1 MFNATATR
9 AVTTRK
15 VTPLPGKT
23 ESCWI
28 ATAPATSY
36 PRYERSGRTDLAVI
50 GGGIVGLTTAY
61 LLARAGVA
69 VTVLEA
75 LQVGRQVT
83 GRSTAKITTQHALV
97 YSELAR
103 KLGLERA
110 RLYGEANHAGVEL
123 IATLVRDLAIRCD
136 FERKDAYAY
145 TLRPERKSALDAEA
159 DVAREIG
166 FDAEL
171 LGAAP
176 LPFATTGAL
185 RFRRQAQFNPAK
197 YLVGLANA
205 IVRCGGRIF
214 ENTRATNA
222 KRRPG
227 GNNWR
232 IECGRHHLDADALVV
247 ATHIPMWTPIAYD
260 ARMRA
265 RCHTAMAFRA
275 TSDDMIDGM
284 FIDVD
289 QPSHSLRMGQDA
301 DGPLL
306 IVLGPSFPNG
316 NDGDV
321 AARFSRLERWVRG
334 NVPAGEVAWR
344 WVNEDYDT
352 ADDVPYAGAL
362 SGKAAGMY
370 VASGFNGWGIS
381 NGTAAAMLIA
391 DQIQG
396 QRNPWRT
403 LYDPRRRAPK
413 DFNPGG
419 DTKSRV
425 ASLDDIAA
433 GAGGIIEQGKR
444 QIAVF
449 KDSQGKARAFSAA
462 CTHKGCTVTWNN
474 ADRTWDCPCH
484 GSVFSCDGQVM
495 HGPAT
500 EPLEPAR
507 LANDRN

>member
-1 MFNATATR
+1 MVVELNADTRLATIPDKESGRAIGKIAAADLPAGAVVSPDQFTDTAPIKDGEAIVGVMLEPGEVPTATMR
-9 AVTTRK
+9 
-15 VTPLPGKT
+15 PGDIVQVVQAAKAQQ
-23 ESCWI
+23 S
-28 ATAPATSY
+28 PA
-36 PRYERSGRTDLAVI
+36 
-50 GGGIVGLTTAY
+50 GGG
-61 LLARAGVA
+61 
-69 VTVLEA
+69 
-75 LQVGRQVT
+75 QVSAQTRV
-83 GRSTAKITTQHALV
+83 
-97 YSELAR
+97 
-103 KLGLERA
+103 
-110 RLYGEANHAGVEL
+110 
-123 IATLVRDLAIRCD
+123 LVRA
-136 FERKDAYAY
+136 
-145 TLRPERKSALDAEA
+145 AEVV
-159 DVAREIG
+159 DVV
-166 FDAEL
+166 D
-171 LGAAP
+171 
-176 LPFATTGAL
+176 
-185 RFRRQAQFNPAK
+185 RQ
-197 YLVGLANA
+197 
-205 IVRCGGRIF
+205 GR
-214 ENTRATNA
+214 
-222 KRRPG
+222 
-227 GNNWR
+227 
-232 IECGRHHLDADALVV
+232 
-247 ATHIPMWTPIAYD
+247 
-260 ARMRA
+260 
-265 RCHTAMAFRA
+265 AF
-275 TSDDMIDGM
+275 
-284 FIDVD
+284 V
-289 QPSHSLRMGQDA
+289 SLRMGQDA
-301 DGPLL
+301 DGSLL

-321 AARFSRLERWVRG
+321 AARFSRLERWVRD

-352 ADDVPYAGAL
+352 ADDIPYAGAL

>member
-1 MFNATATR
+1 MTLVEATR
-9 AVTTRK
+9 
-15 VTPLPGKT
+15 LPGKT
-23 ESCWI
+23 QSCWV
-28 ATAPATSY
+28 ATAPETSY
-36 PRYERSGRTDLAVI
+36 PRYEESGRTHIAVI

-61 LLARAGVA
+61 LLARAGIE

-75 LQVGRQVT
+75 LHVGKQVT
-83 GRSTAKITTQHALV
+83 GRSTAKITAQHALV
-97 YSELAR
+97 YSELVR
-103 KLGLERA
+103 KFGLERA
-110 RLYGEANHAGVEL
+110 RLYGEANHVGAEL
-123 IATLVRDLAIRCD
+123 IATLVRELAIDCD

-145 TLRPERKSALDAEA
+145 TLRPERKAALDAEA
-159 DVAREIG
+159 QVAREIG
-166 FDAEL
+166 FDAAVFD
-171 LGAAP
+171 AAP

-185 RFRRQAQFNPAK
+185 RFRHQAQFNPAK
-197 YLVGLANA
+197 YLAGLAST
-205 IVRCGGRIF
+205 ITRSGGRIF
-214 ENTRATNA
+214 ENTRVANV

-227 GNNWR
+227 GKSWR
-232 IECGRHHLDADALVV
+232 IESGRHRLDADGVVV
-247 ATHIPMWTPIAYD
+247 ATHIPMWTPIPYD
-260 ARMRA
+260 ERMRA

-275 TSDDMIDGM
+275 TSDDLIDGM

-289 QPSHSLRMGQDA
+289 QPSHSLRMGRDDQ
-301 DGPLL
+301 GPLL

-321 AARFSRLERWVRG
+321 AARFERLERWVQD
-334 NVPAGEVAWR
+334 NVPAGDVAWR

-362 SGKAAGMY
+362 TGEAAGMY
-370 VASGFNGWGIS
+370 VASGFSGWGIS

-396 QRNPWRT
+396 ERNPWRA

-425 ASLDDIAA
+425 QRVEDIPL
-433 GAGGIIEQGKR
+433 GAGGVIESGEQK
-444 QIAVF
+444 IAVF
-449 KDSQGKARAFSAA
+449 RDPQGTTQAFSAA

-474 ADRTWDCPCH
+474 ADLTWDCPCH
-484 GSVFSCDGQVM
+484 GSVFSCDGQVI

-507 LANDRN
+507 LANSGD